1 MKKKMLLLLLLAL
14 LLTTSAMAAQT
25 PPAELIVK
33 EDVLNLF
40 SGILGPDG
48 QYVAIIE
55 NPGSQPLS
63 LHEAKLELLD
73 KDGNVVSSFDI
84 YACTPYEV
92 APGGIAYVLQEYLQI
107 SEEDVARV
115 VSHKFT
121 LSASEGYGAPA
132 PINLPVTST
141 FAQQEAPSYF
151 SDEKN
156 YEGIITQLVENNTDA
171 TTYDIQVFSILR
183 DKDGKLV
190 TLSNAT
196 AYDIGILPGSKVE
209 LRSRMPSGLLTKLI
223 EQQREPATVESV
235 VLVLPAE

>member
-1 MKKKMLLLLLLAL
+1 MCCR
-14 LLTTSAMAAQT
+14 S
-25 PPAELIVK
+25 I
-33 EDVLNLF
+33 
-40 SGILGPDG
+40 SR
-48 QYVAIIE
+48 
-55 NPGSQPLS
+55 
-63 LHEAKLELLD
+63 
-73 KDGNVVSSFDI
+73 
-84 YACTPYEV
+84 
-92 APGGIAYVLQEYLQI
+92 

-115 VSHKFT
+115 LSHKFT
-121 LSASEGYGAPA
+121 LSASEGYGAA
-132 PINLPVTST
+132 CTTARYLT